1 MKWKK
6 SPLIE
11 EIRKNFLR
19 YIPYAPMKMER
30 ITSGKRNYESM
41 GKDPNGNVFDA
52 NTIYQTDYTKKPMP
66 KEDENID
73 LYLYNKYT
81 KANQAN

>member
-1 MKWKK
+1 
-6 SPLIE
+6 
-11 EIRKNFLR
+11 
-19 YIPYAPMKMER
+19 
-30 ITSGKRNYESM
+30 M

-81 KANQAN
+81 KANQ